1 MTVTLRQRKKGDKIS
16 LYLDYYGDGKRDYE
30 YLQLYIIPEPE
41 KGKLTKEQKEENRKT
56 MILAEAIRSKRL
68 LQIKN
73 EEYGFRDTDKAKG
86 SFIAYFER
94 LTEKRKGSEGNWG
107 NWDSVLKHLKSSPRM
122 VHHLKTLI
130 KTGWKISKPISYP
143 KPRVKPINTFHKIHS
158 PPISAK

>member
-16 LYLDYYGDGKRDYE
+16 LYLDYYSDGKRDYE
-30 YLQLYIIPEPE
+30 YLQLYLIPEPE

-56 MILAEAIRSKRL
+56 LVLAEAIRSKLL

-94 LTEKRKGSEGNWG
+94 LTEKRRNSQGNWG
-107 NWDSVLKHLKSSPRM
+107 NWDSVLKHLKKFAKNGASS
-122 VHHLKTLI
+122 KTLI
-130 KTGWKISKPISYP
+130 KTGWKISRTTSSM
-143 KPRVKPINTFHKIHS
+143 KPRAKPTNAFRKT
-158 PPISAK
+158 PNLPISAR